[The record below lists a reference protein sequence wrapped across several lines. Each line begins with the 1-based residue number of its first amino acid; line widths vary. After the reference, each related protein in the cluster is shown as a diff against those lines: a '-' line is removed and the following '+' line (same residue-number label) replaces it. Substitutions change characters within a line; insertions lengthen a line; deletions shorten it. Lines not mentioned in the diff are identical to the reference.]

1 MRKISEIQQKNL
13 PSMKLLDLKIREDL
27 DVANKQAESIKDS
40 LFVFENINKKF
51 NEANSKKMANEM
63 PPQQTTQHIP
73 SSSVTTSETKVNFIN
88 ECMKLID
95 TDELLRFPTLAQ
107 LAQTTTGLQND
118 YPIEYTS
125 NANIKL
131 NDSGLDCLLN
141 EIKGALK

>member
-1 MRKISEIQQKNL
+1 
-13 PSMKLLDLKIREDL
+13 
-27 DVANKQAESIKDS
+27 
-40 LFVFENINKKF
+40 
-51 NEANSKKMANEM
+51 
-63 PPQQTTQHIP
+63 
-73 SSSVTTSETKVNFIN
+73 
-88 ECMKLID
+88 MKLID